1 MDGLLLGWF
10 TAFLIALGVVLMLV
24 IAVVLLPRA
33 VRMRTAS
40 FFCPWRHRTVTVRY
54 VTCDGSH
61 PVTVVSCTAFA
72 DPTIVTCG
80 APCICDDGRHTGL
93 PAERPAAELLAD

>member
-10 TAFLIALGVVLMLV
+10 TTFLVALGVVLMLV

-40 FFCPWRHRTVTVRY
+40 FVCPWRRRTVTVRY
-54 VTCDGSH
+54 VTCDGTH
-61 PVTVVSCTAFA
+61 PVTMVSCTAFA

-80 APCICDDGRHTGL
+80 APCICGEGRPTEAG
-93 PAERPAAELLAD
+93 AGREVAELLAD

>member
-40 FFCPWRHRTVTVRY
+40 FVCPWRRRTVTVRY